1 MQSIKS
7 AKFTFRGSFL
17 FYFLVAFEFFYMA
30 SPFAV
35 YFYSVYKPAL
45 NFFNQSP
52 LLSWLIQ
59 FFLPHAVRETSSS
72 LVNAHNIIGG
82 ILALLGFIGFL
93 VGAVHVY
100 YYKLAKKGVVT
111 GGIYNH
117 IRHPQY
123 ASFIICSFGLLILWP
138 RYIVLI
144 MFITMLFVYYMLAR
158 AEERECEAKFGSSY
172 SEYRNRTG
180 MFLPFR
186 IPFSMNIR
194 QRTATRRS
202 RFILPLLTYLAAL
215 LIGILLAS
223 AVQKLTINS
232 LYAVYSSDS
241 ATISINTT
249 DTAILDQ
256 VLETALSDER
266 VQTRIQ
272 QDHPAKLLNYV
283 LPTTWFAAEIPM
295 NGVKYR
301 AGHKSPADYDHN
313 LYKIIFTK
321 ATMRSGENVEGKDI
335 LTQVSERKGIVEVWV
350 DLAKGKVTQ
359 ILELPESVKYG
370 NIPVAVY

>member
-1 MQSIKS
+1 
-7 AKFTFRGSFL
+7 
-17 FYFLVAFEFFYMA
+17 
-30 SPFAV
+30 
-35 YFYSVYKPAL
+35 
-45 NFFNQSP
+45 
-52 LLSWLIQ
+52 
-59 FFLPHAVRETSSS
+59 
-72 LVNAHNIIGG
+72 
-82 ILALLGFIGFL
+82 
-93 VGAVHVY
+93 
-100 YYKLAKKGVVT
+100 
-111 GGIYNH
+111 
-117 IRHPQY
+117 
-123 ASFIICSFGLLILWP
+123 
-138 RYIVLI
+138 
-144 MFITMLFVYYMLAR
+144 MLFVYYMLAR

-194 QRTATRRS
+194 QRTATRQS

-215 LIGILLAS
+215 LIGILLVS

-321 ATMRSGENVEGKDI
+321 ATMRSGEM
-335 LTQVSERKGIVEVWV
+335 
-350 DLAKGKVTQ
+350 
-359 ILELPESVKYG
+359 
-370 NIPVAVY
+370 